1 MFELQHV
8 EDAQTTHRWEGGE
21 LSPDGAATGPFEL
34 QNPRPA
40 VGTEVQAEDIGVV
53 RRNPLDAV
61 EVFEERSRYLPGSG
75 SVRRATTGTD

>member
-1 MFELQHV
+1 V
-8 EDAQTTHRWEGGE
+8 TTR
-21 LSPDGAATGPFEL
+21 PFEL
-34 QNPRPA
+34 QNPRSA

-61 EVFEERSRYLPGSG
+61 EVFEERFRYLPGSG